1 MVTRCLERIEIG
13 LEKGLCF
20 MSMNKSPSLESIS
33 MDIEFILL
41 EIEGGYVLV
50 YVDHHLKTKNIL
62 FIYHLSKTLGKVD
75 FMSTFDLECLIKTP
89 TCFRSSNPTCI
100 DLIFTN
106 KKEFFIITDVIEVGF
121 FRSTDHRPT
130 NHRPLTQRPTDHR
143 STDPLTQ

>member
-62 FIYHLSKTLGKVD
+62 FIYHLSKN
-75 FMSTFDLECLIKTP
+75 I
-89 TCFRSSNPTCI
+89 R
-100 DLIFTN
+100 
-106 KKEFFIITDVIEVGF
+106 
-121 FRSTDHRPT
+121 
-130 NHRPLTQRPTDHR
+130 
-143 STDPLTQ
+143 